1 MTENPSPTPSGNR
14 WEPPAVPTW
23 HPEHVIPESAATSSR
38 TATSELPPISGASA
52 DGVPVSEGRK
62 RRWALSPRLKR
73 RAATGAAAAALL
85 AVGGFAAGSATADE
99 TATTSVVQQDGTTT
113 APDGDGFPG
122 GRPDLGQGVPPGLGG
137 TPPGTDDGTTDGGT
151 TDDGTTD
158 GTAGDRA

>member
-1 MTENPSPTPSGNR
+1 MNENPSLTPSGNR

-38 TATSELPPISGASA
+38 TATSQLPPISGASA
-52 DGVPVSEGRK
+52 DGVPVAEGRK
-62 RRWALSPRLKR
+62 PRRALTPRLKR

-85 AVGGFAAGSATADE
+85 AVGGVGGLVAGSATADE

-122 GRPDLGQGVPPGLGG
+122 GRPDLGQGVPPGPGG

-151 TDDGTTD
+151 TD
-158 GTAGDRA
+158 GTAGDSA